1 MKKRPLLLELR
12 SLKIVPVSQ
21 NESVSSTNRNLIGR
35 RACGIACIAMVL
47 KFFDKYPK
55 DQNLRNIEWLI
66 LEISKLHKNGVSNLK
81 QKITLDNQ
89 VHWITVD
96 TAGENTDVSTNQ
108 RIFKPDSSYFPSFSL
123 VRGLDHRASSEI
135 FGKYNLTAGMFES
148 ISIDEVKKMLTDDK
162 FVILSIKPKRKIAQ
176 KITGEDAFEGHLVLI
191 TDYDSFG
198 DTFYVVDPDFD
209 LKLRLLPKYEIRARD
224 LAKISNYKGTWVK
237 GNK

>member
-135 FGKYNLTAGMFES
+135 FGKYNLTARMFER
-148 ISIDEVKKMLTDDK
+148 ISIDELKQMLKEDK
-162 FVILSIKPKRKIAQ
+162 FVILSVKPKRKIAK
-176 KITGEDAFEGHLVLI
+176 KITGEEAFDGHLVLI
-191 TDYDSFG
+191 TDYDSIG
-198 DTFYVVDPDFD
+198 DKFYVIDPDFD
-209 LKLRLLPKYEIRARD
+209 LKLGLLPKYEIRAGD

-237 GNK
+237 GDK

>member
-89 VHWITVD
+89 VTWITVD

-123 VRGLDHRASSEI
+123 VRGLDHRASNEI
-135 FGKYNLTAGMFES
+135 FC
-148 ISIDEVKKMLTDDK
+148 
-162 FVILSIKPKRKIAQ
+162 
-176 KITGEDAFEGHLVLI
+176 
-191 TDYDSFG
+191 
-198 DTFYVVDPDFD
+198 
-209 LKLRLLPKYEIRARD
+209 EI
-224 LAKISNYKGTWVK
+224 
-237 GNK
+237 